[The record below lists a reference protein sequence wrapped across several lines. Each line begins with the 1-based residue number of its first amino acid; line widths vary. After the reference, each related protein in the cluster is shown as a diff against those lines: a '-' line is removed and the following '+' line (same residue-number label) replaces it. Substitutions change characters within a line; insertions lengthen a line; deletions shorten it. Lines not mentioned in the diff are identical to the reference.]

1 MPIPRGRGALLTL
14 FVVVTALLA
23 GCDTF
28 APEPSPTPAAL
39 TSGIHGVVLLGPT
52 CGNPTAASPCL
63 EAYSARLVVFDP
75 DGRVVGD
82 VSSNADGSFQLSLPP
97 GDYVIQPAAGGD
109 PFPRAE
115 AQNVTVVDGEMTVV
129 EIDYEARDRAN
140 DTGH

>member
-1 MPIPRGRGALLTL
+1 MRITHGGAFLTL
-14 FVVVTALLA
+14 CLVAAGLLA

-28 APEPSPTPAAL
+28 APEASSTPATL
-39 TSGIHGVVLLGPT
+39 TSGIHGIVLLGPT
-52 CGNPTAASPCL
+52 CSKPVAASPCL
-63 EAYSARLVVFDP
+63 EAYSARLVIFDP

-115 AQNVTVVDGEMTVV
+115 AQNVTVVEGELTEV
-129 EIDYEARDRAN
+129 EIDYESRDRAN
-140 DTGH
+140 DTSR